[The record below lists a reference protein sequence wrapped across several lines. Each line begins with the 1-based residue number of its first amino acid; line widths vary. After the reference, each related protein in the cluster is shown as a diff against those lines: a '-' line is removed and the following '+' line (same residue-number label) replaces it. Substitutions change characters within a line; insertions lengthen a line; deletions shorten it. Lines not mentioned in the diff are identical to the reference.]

1 MDWTDPSF
9 VAVAEKPDAGAEAW
23 KALASAG
30 GGAIEEEEED
40 GPFEAINGDGG
51 YSVEESVVLP
61 PFEQSL
67 VAAVADSVGDDAL
80 SQALSSKVALLFCT

>member
-30 GGAIEEEEED
+30 GGGIEEEEED

-67 VAAVADSVGDDAL
+67 VAAVADSVEDDAL